1 MICTFYL
8 IMIYSFVRKVTNGLG
23 DGLFMV
29 EIREV
34 KTRRELRKFV
44 NYVNVLYRD
53 VPQFIPAMYGDDLDD
68 WNPKK
73 NPAFAYC
80 EAKCFLA
87 YKDGKIVGRIGA
99 ILSRL
104 ANEKW
109 GLNRMRFTQVDFIDD
124 YEVSA
129 ALFKAVEDYAREKG
143 CDEVHGPLGFTDLDR
158 EGMLIEGFDRKS
170 MFITYY
176 NFPYYKD
183 HLERLGYGKDVDW
196 VEFLIEVP
204 YDERTTTRLDKLAQR
219 VMNYSKL
226 HIIEVKSRREYG
238 PLVEKVFELANS
250 AYAGLYGTVPLSE
263 EQIRRYAKKFIPLIN
278 PDLACFVADEQ
289 DNLVAF
295 GVSAPSMADALKK
308 SNGRLFPLG
317 WIGVLRALKVNDTLD
332 LFLVA
337 VTPEYQNKAVN
348 AILLNQVLK
357 GAQKMGIK
365 YAETGPNLEV
375 NEKIQHQWN
384 FFNTTQ
390 HKRRRCFVKKLG

>member
-1 MICTFYL
+1 
-8 IMIYSFVRKVTNGLG
+8 
-23 DGLFMV
+23 MV

-34 KTRRELRKFV
+34 RTKGERRRFV
-44 NYVNVLYRD
+44 NFVNVLYKD
-53 VPQFIPAMYGDDLDD
+53 VPQFIPALYGDDLTD
-68 WNPKK
+68 WDPKQ

-129 ALFKAVEDYAREKG
+129 ALFKAVEDFAREKG
-143 CDEVHGPLGFTDLDR
+143 CEEVHGPLGFTDLDR

-176 NFPYYKD
+176 NHPYYRE
-183 HLERLGYGKDVDW
+183 HLERLGYDKDVDW
-196 VEFLIEVP
+196 VEYLIDIP
-204 YDERTTTRLDKLAQR
+204 YDERTVTRLDKLAER
-219 VMNYSKL
+219 VMRYSNL
-226 HIIEVKSRREYG
+226 HVAQLQSRRDYK
-238 PLVEKVFELANS
+238 PWVEKVFRLINE
-250 AYAGLYGTVPLSE
+250 AYRELYGTVPLSE
-263 EQIRRYAKKFIPLIN
+263 AQIRRYADKFIPLIN
-278 PDLACFVADEQ
+278 PELACFVADDQ

-317 WIGVLRALKVNDTLD
+317 WMRVLRALKVNDTLD

-337 VTPEYQNKAVN
+337 VTEEYRNKAVN
-348 AILLNQVLK
+348 AIILNHVLK
-357 GAQKMGIK
+357 GAQKMGIRV
-365 YAETGPNLEV
+365 AETGPQLET
-375 NEKIQHQWN
+375 NEKVQHQWN
-384 FFNTTQ
+384 FFHTTQ
-390 HKRRRCFVKKLG
+390 HKRRRCFVKRLDV